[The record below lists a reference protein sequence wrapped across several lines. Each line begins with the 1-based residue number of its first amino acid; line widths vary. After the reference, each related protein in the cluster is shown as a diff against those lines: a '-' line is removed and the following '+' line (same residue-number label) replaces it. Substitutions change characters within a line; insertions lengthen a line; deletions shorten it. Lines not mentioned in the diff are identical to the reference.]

1 MGRFDDKVVIIT
13 GAGRG
18 LGREYARL
26 FAREGARVLVND
38 LSTKDGSRAVD
49 TVAEIQA
56 AGGIALA
63 NTDSATV
70 EGAAAIVDAAVQA
83 WGTIDILINNATAG
97 GYGNV
102 WDFAESDWDRTI
114 AVNLSGYF
122 AMIREA
128 VPHMAAQGSGVII
141 NTSSGGGFGLPG
153 MVAYASAKEGVI
165 GLTRTV
171 AKEVGRF
178 GVRCNA
184 IRPLALAQSSD
195 SFDQAMMPWARLM
208 SATTGDDPATRG
220 GVSQGATIL
229 TPPKL
234 PPFVAWLCTD
244 AADNINGRTFKI
256 GGDEVSLLSEPDL
269 ERTITHEGGWT
280 MDLLDEAAPSLLT
293 DGLTNRWT
301 LDDRPDLADL
311 KEWGN

>member
-1 MGRFDDKVVIIT
+1 MGRFDGKVVVIT

-18 LGREYARL
+18 LGREHARL

-38 LSTKDGSRAVD
+38 VSTHEGARAADV
-49 TVAEIQA
+49 VAEIEV
-56 AGGIALA
+56 AGGTALA
-63 NTDSATV
+63 STDSATW
-70 EGAAAIVDAAVQA
+70 EGAEAIVGAATAA
-83 WGTIDILINNATAG
+83 WGTVDVLINNATAG

-102 WDFAESDWDRTI
+102 WDFTQSDWERTL

-122 AMIREA
+122 AMIRA
-128 VPHMAAQGSGVII
+128 TVPIMAAKGSGAII

-171 AKEVGRF
+171 AKEVARF
-178 GVRCNA
+178 GIRCNA
-184 IRPLALAQSSD
+184 VRPLALAASSD

-208 SATTGDDPATRG
+208 GATTGDDNATRG
-220 GVSQGATIL
+220 GTSAGPAVL
-229 TPPKL
+229 TPPKI

-244 AADNINGRTFKI
+244 AAANVNGRTFKI
-256 GGDEVSLLSEPDL
+256 GGDEVSLLEEPGL
-269 ERTITHEGGWT
+269 ERTIEHEGGWT
-280 MDLLDEAAPSLLT
+280 LDALDAEAPTTLT
-293 DGLTNRWT
+293 AGLVNRWT

-311 KEWGN
+311 KVWNG

>member
-1 MGRFDDKVVIIT
+1 MGRFDGKVVIIT

-18 LGREYARL
+18 LGREHALL
-26 FAREGARVLVND
+26 FAREGARVLIND
-38 LSTKDGSRAVD
+38 VATTEGSRASDV
-49 TVAEIQA
+49 VAEIEA
-56 AGGIALA
+56 AGGTALA
-63 NTDSATV
+63 NTDSATWD
-70 EGAAAIVDAAVQA
+70 GAASIVSSAVDA
-83 WGTIDILINNATAG
+83 WGTVDVLINNATAG

-102 WDFAESDWDRTI
+102 WDFTQADWERTI

-122 AMIREA
+122 AMIRAA
-128 VPHMAAQGSGVII
+128 VPHMAAQGSGAIV

-153 MVAYASAKEGVI
+153 MVAYSSAKEGDI

-171 AKEVGRF
+171 AKEVARF

-184 IRPLALAQSSD
+184 VRPLALAQSSD

-220 GVSQGATIL
+220 GVSQGAAVL
-229 TPPKL
+229 TPPKI

-244 AADNINGRTFKI
+244 AASNVNGRTFKI
-256 GGDEVSLLSEPDL
+256 GGDQVSLLSEPDL
-269 ERTITHEGGWT
+269 EKTIEHEGGWT
-280 MDLLDEAAPSLLT
+280 LDLLDAQAPSELT
-293 DGLTNRWT
+293 DGLANRWT

-311 KEWGN
+311 KTWAG